1 MERLFE
7 EVFVEVC
14 APTLR
19 GIKPSNLFRYQ
30 PQNRDKLLEA
40 LDFWNRELEPS
51 GLQVRALKECS
62 RTGAFLILVYREE
75 WLRFILGKI
84 SVQHFLKKSGYQ
96 MQKTVD
102 GFLKQISNRICL
114 EHDF

>member
-40 LDFWNRELEPS
+40 LDWNRRGFRCGRLKS
-51 GLQVRALKECS
+51 AAGRA
-62 RTGAFLILVYREE
+62 
-75 WLRFILGKI
+75 RF
-84 SVQHFLKKSGYQ
+84 
-96 MQKTVD
+96 
-102 GFLKQISNRICL
+102 
-114 EHDF
+114 

>member
-40 LDFWNRELEPS
+40 LDFWNRNRRGFRCGRLKS
-51 GLQVRALKECS
+51 AAGRA
-62 RTGAFLILVYREE
+62 
-75 WLRFILGKI
+75 RF
-84 SVQHFLKKSGYQ
+84 
-96 MQKTVD
+96 
-102 GFLKQISNRICL
+102 
-114 EHDF
+114 

>member
-40 LDFWNRELEPS
+40 LDFWNRGGFRCGRLKS
-51 GLQVRALKECS
+51 AAGRA
-62 RTGAFLILVYREE
+62 
-75 WLRFILGKI
+75 RF
-84 SVQHFLKKSGYQ
+84 
-96 MQKTVD
+96 
-102 GFLKQISNRICL
+102 
-114 EHDF
+114 

>member
-1 MERLFE
+1 MANQEKQSGGRKMERLFE

-51 GLQVRALKECS
+51 GLQVRALKECRRRDVHS
-62 RTGAFLILVYREE
+62 IPP
-75 WLRFILGKI
+75 
-84 SVQHFLKKSGYQ
+84 SVRLW
-96 MQKTVD
+96 V
-102 GFLKQISNRICL
+102 R
-114 EHDF
+114 

>member
-40 LDFWNRELEPS
+40 LDFWNRELEPAPCLQQLHRRL
-51 GLQVRALKECS
+51 GLVLLQ
-62 RTGAFLILVYREE
+62 
-75 WLRFILGKI
+75 LR
-84 SVQHFLKKSGYQ
+84 
-96 MQKTVD
+96 
-102 GFLKQISNRICL
+102 
-114 EHDF
+114 

>member
-1 MERLFE
+1 MANQEKQSGGRKMERLFE

-51 GLQVRALKECS
+51 GLQCGRLKSAAGRA
-62 RTGAFLILVYREE
+62 
-75 WLRFILGKI
+75 RF
-84 SVQHFLKKSGYQ
+84 
-96 MQKTVD
+96 
-102 GFLKQISNRICL
+102 
-114 EHDF
+114 

>member
-40 LDFWNRELEPS
+40 LTGTVGAS
-51 GLQVRALKECS
+51 GA
-62 RTGAFLILVYREE
+62 GA
-75 WLRFILGKI
+75 
-84 SVQHFLKKSGYQ
+84 
-96 MQKTVD
+96 
-102 GFLKQISNRICL
+102 
-114 EHDF
+114 

>member
-40 LDFWNRELEPS
+40 LDFCGRLKS
-51 GLQVRALKECS
+51 AAGRA
-62 RTGAFLILVYREE
+62 
-75 WLRFILGKI
+75 RF
-84 SVQHFLKKSGYQ
+84 
-96 MQKTVD
+96 
-102 GFLKQISNRICL
+102 
-114 EHDF
+114 

>member
-40 LDFWNRELEPS
+40 LDFWNRVSDS
-51 GLQVRALKECS
+51 GVPRGMASL
-62 RTGAFLILVYREE
+62 
-75 WLRFILGKI
+75 
-84 SVQHFLKKSGYQ
+84 HSG
-96 MQKTVD
+96 
-102 GFLKQISNRICL
+102 
-114 EHDF
+114 